1 MAANE
6 EQICFYH
13 AIHLLIIATTQRLQS
28 KVINV
33 FITLRSY
40 DLQTVLLLILKFQVY
55 FSYFGKPDFYP
66 QLIGRLRQLVW
77 DTVQK
82 DINEIK

>member
-6 EQICFYH
+6 EQIRFYH
-13 AIHLLIIATTQRLQS
+13 AIHFLVIVTTQRLQS

-40 DLQTVLLLILKFQVY
+40 DLQMVLFLILKFQVY
-55 FSYFGKPDFYP
+55 FSYSGKPDFYP
-66 QLIGRLRQLVW
+66 QLIGCLRQLVW

-82 DINEIK
+82 EIK